1 MCAVRAA
8 EARAPLRRGRRQA
21 GEGGGSWAAGG
32 AIGPTA
38 AEGGA
43 GRSRAAAGDVGGELS
58 RDGGGRAGS
67 GSGDLGA
74 PAKGCLCFVLLAR
87 RLPSGSWDPQTPGT
101 TPPPRARP
109 GCASSQPPPPVPRSN
124 RILPDPSRSP
134 AASDAAQPDVGAAR
148 ASPRPET
155 RAAGGPPRFARS
167 AYLTQSGW
175 RALLRRAGPGGG
187 SPGFPGAGEAC
198 RLGLCERP

>member
-101 TPPPRARP
+101 TPPPRAPAALPLNLPRP
-109 GCASSQPPPPVPRSN
+109 SRGLTGFFQILLDPPQHPTPRS
-124 RILPDPSRSP
+124 RTWAPRVRLPGRRRGRP
-134 AASDAAQPDVGAAR
+134 AGLPASLAAR
-148 ASPRPET
+148 T
-155 RAAGGPPRFARS
+155 
-167 AYLTQSGW
+167 
-175 RALLRRAGPGGG
+175 
-187 SPGFPGAGEAC
+187 
-198 RLGLCERP
+198 